1 MSQEELLNKY
11 TKLNNL
17 FLRKT
22 VFHVGVNAGFFSEY
36 NNMIL
41 AVLYCLLHKLKF
53 ELYSKDANF
62 GFEKGWE
69 DYFEPFCKT
78 QTNDF
83 HSYYNYR
90 FVTRFTDK
98 EKRKIKIFK
107 LLHFTR
113 YFTQDL
119 WYHMHKELWEN
130 VEDKWGKKYVIPE
143 LGIEGNLNEVCRSLV
158 RMTWRYNKSTQDEIS
173 NMIQSLNLPDQYLG
187 FHIRQGDKFVENTLL
202 SPDKYIET
210 AMKEFNI
217 HSAFILTDDY
227 TVIEELRSKYQ
238 DWNIYTLCT
247 EEERGYFYEDFQK
260 QNDKQ
265 VKRSSHLRLFASMDI
280 IARSQCFY
288 GTFTSNPGMYLGMRM
303 PLNKCRGLDTETW
316 IWR

>member
-1 MSQEELLNKY
+1 MTSKELLGRYK
-11 TKLNNL
+11 KLNNS
-17 FLRKT
+17 FLKKT
-22 VFHVGVNAGFFSEY
+22 VFHVGINAGFFSEY

-41 AVLYCLLHKLKF
+41 AVLYCILHKLKF

-83 HSYYNYR
+83 HSYYNHR
-90 FVTRFTDK
+90 FVTRYTDK

-107 LLHFTR
+107 LLHFAR

-130 VEDKWGKKYVIPE
+130 VEDKWGKKYVISE

-158 RMTWRYNKSTQDEIS
+158 HMTWRYNKSTQDEIS
-173 NMIQSLNLPDQYLG
+173 KMIESLNLPDQYLG
-187 FHIRQGDKFVENTLL
+187 FHIRQGDKFTENTLL
-202 SPDKYIET
+202 SPEQYIEA

-217 HSAFILTDDY
+217 RNAFILTDDY
-227 TVIEELRSKYQ
+227 TVIEDLRNKYQ
-238 DWNIYTLCT
+238 DWNIYTLCM
-247 EEERGYFYEDFQK
+247 EEERGFFYEDFQK
-260 QNDKQ
+260 QNDKY
-265 VKRSSHLRLFASMDI
+265 VKRLSHLRLFASMDI
-280 IARSQCFY
+280 INNSQCFY

-303 PLNKCRGLDTETW
+303 PLDKCRGLDTETW